1 MSKHFTNSV
10 TVSGKPI
17 SYSYS
22 DENVTAVGGLPFIN
36 IALKESALVQKI
48 SNTIQ
53 AFFPRSIFCNYST
66 PDLVKAVLLMP

>member
-53 AFFPRSIFCNYST
+53 AFFRQFP
-66 PDLVKAVLLMP
+66 